1 MTDWVFRTDFITD
14 KPLEHGNWSAV
25 EFDTEEEAR
34 EWWSAKDT
42 VSNTVRVMTLTNPQG
57 QVVDT
62 RKVGNH

>member
-1 MTDWVFRTDFITD
+1 MTGWVFRTEFVTD

-25 EFDTEEEAR
+25 EFDTEAEAR

-42 VSNTVRVMTLTNPQG
+42 VSNTVRVMTLTNPEG